1 MGGFRSVAHV
11 ACQLVIAL
19 ALAGSAPATGPGP
32 LLPPAPRAW
41 SAIGPTTAQATPAP
55 AGTESA
61 PQPAPPVTT
70 TVLDTWEAQGI
81 LGRSVRSAANEDMGR
96 IVDVIVDRSGQARA
110 VVIDFGGFLGVGS
123 RTVAVDW
130 SALRV
135 APAGKDA
142 PLTLDFTRDQVKAA
156 PEYKPGKPMIVLDA
170 SGGFGPMHSQ
180 NPEQ

>member
-1 MGGFRSVAHV
+1 MGGFRSVARIACPMV
-11 ACQLVIAL
+11 AAL
-19 ALAGSAPATGPGP
+19 ALSASAPASGPVARSP
-32 LLPPAPRAW
+32 LPLRAW
-41 SAIGPTTAQATPAP
+41 SAVGPATAQAAPAP
-55 AGTESA
+55 AGTESS
-61 PQPAPPVTT
+61 PQPAPPTT

-123 RTVAVDW
+123 RKVAVDW
-130 SALRV
+130 GALRV
-135 APAGKDA
+135 APVGKDA
-142 PLTLDFTRDQVKAA
+142 PITLDFTRDQVKAA

-170 SGGFGPMHSQ
+170 SGGFGPLHSQ